1 MALDKQTVCNIGR
14 LARIHVDEVDI
25 DRYASQLSTI
35 LAFVEQMNKVDT
47 DNVVP
52 LSHPQDRVLR
62 MRDDSVT
69 EEDRRDDLQSVAPK
83 TENGLYL
90 VPRVID

>member
-1 MALDKQTVCNIGR
+1 
-14 LARIHVDEVDI
+14 
-25 DRYASQLSTI
+25 
-35 LAFVEQMNKVDT
+35 MNKVDT